1 MQENLSP
8 GAATDFVS
16 RLLPAELLG
25 GDRLALFLDV
35 DGTLVGFSPTPA
47 ETTISPEL
55 RALLDTLTRQLGG
68 AVSIVSGRSMRDLE
82 RLFPAPAF
90 ARIGAHGG
98 EIRTPAGLL
107 TSAAA
112 PDPAVMARVRAALQ
126 RAVASEPRLYFEDK
140 GVSVALHYRRAPDC
154 EPMVRQ
160 LVSEL
165 AQTGSGLRIQW
176 GAAVAELRGDSF
188 DKGTAVEAL
197 RQQAPFGGRLPLY
210 FGDDDTDLPA
220 LRHVASVGGKAVS
233 VGPRL
238 SATSYQHLAGPAD
251 VRAVLHALSAALVN
265 VDAAAGGCRP

>member
-1 MQENLSP
+1 VNS
-8 GAATDFVS
+8 ARANAWATEFVY
-16 RLLPAELLG
+16 RLLPADPRGQRE
-25 GDRLALFLDV
+25 LALFLDV
-35 DGTLVGFSPTPA
+35 DGTLVGFSPTPV
-47 ETTISPEL
+47 ETTISSEL
-55 RALLDTLTRQLGG
+55 RALLDTLTQQLDG
-68 AVSIVSGRSMRDLE
+68 AVSIVSGRSMRDLD

-107 TSAAA
+107 ASAAA
-112 PDPAVMARVRAALQ
+112 PDPAVMTEVRVALQ

-197 RQQAPFGGRLPLY
+197 RQRAPFRGRLPLY

-220 LRHVASVGGKAVS
+220 LQHVASAGGRAVA

-238 SATSYQHLAGPAD
+238 SATSYQHLAGPTD
-251 VRAVLHALSAALVN
+251 VCAVLHALSAALAN
-265 VDAAAGGCRP
+265 TDAAAGGSGP